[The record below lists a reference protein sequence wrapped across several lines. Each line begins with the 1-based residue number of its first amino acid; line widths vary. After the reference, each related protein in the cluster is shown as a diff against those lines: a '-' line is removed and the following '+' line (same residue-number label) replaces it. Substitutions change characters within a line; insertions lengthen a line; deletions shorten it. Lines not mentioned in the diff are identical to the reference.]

1 MSTALPDVTV
11 STSDKPQLFTAAFVF
26 RGPWAPS
33 VESTHPPAPAI
44 AGGTEKMLS
53 RKKTAER
60 TAAQAWD
67 YLSSAMTGAGESAK
81 DAGKHTADLAS
92 AKAAVAAATAT
103 KLADKASKQSGKLA
117 DKAAARLSAVS
128 DEAYERATL
137 AANALAGRKPGLPW
151 AVIVGTGLLG
161 VALGWAV
168 ATTARAALERQ
179 AENEQLELA
188 ETDAVIVTT
197 PTYDN

>member
-1 MSTALPDVTV
+1 
-11 STSDKPQLFTAAFVF
+11 
-26 RGPWAPS
+26 
-33 VESTHPPAPAI
+33 
-44 AGGTEKMLS
+44 MLS
-53 RKKTAER
+53 RKNTAER

-67 YLSSAMTGAGESAK
+67 YLSSAMADAGESAK
-81 DAGKHTADLAS
+81 DAGKHTAELAT

-103 KLADKASKQSGKLA
+103 KLADKAGKHGSKLTGKAGRKSSKLA

-151 AVIVGTGLLG
+151 GLLVGAGLLG
-161 VALGWAV
+161 VALGWAA

-179 AENEQLELA
+179 AENEALELA
-188 ETDAVIVTT
+188 EPDAVVVVT
-197 PTYDN
+197 PTYDK

>member
-1 MSTALPDVTV
+1 
-11 STSDKPQLFTAAFVF
+11 
-26 RGPWAPS
+26 
-33 VESTHPPAPAI
+33 
-44 AGGTEKMLS
+44 MLS

-117 DKAAARLSAVS
+117 GKAGRKSAKLADKATSRLSAVS
-128 DEAYERATL
+128 DEAYERAVL
-137 AANALAGRKPGLPW
+137 AANALAGRRPGTPW
-151 AVIVGTGLLG
+151 GLIVGAGLLG
-161 VALGWAV
+161 IALGWAV

-188 ETDAVIVTT
+188 ETDAVVVTT

>member
-1 MSTALPDVTV
+1 
-11 STSDKPQLFTAAFVF
+11 
-26 RGPWAPS
+26 
-33 VESTHPPAPAI
+33 
-44 AGGTEKMLS
+44 MLS

-81 DAGKHTADLAS
+81 DAGKHTADLAG
-92 AKAAVAAATAT
+92 AKAAVAAATAG
-103 KLADKASKQSGKLA
+103 KLAGKAGKQSGKLA
-117 DKAAARLSAVS
+117 GEAGRKSAKLADRAAARLSAVS
-128 DEAYERATL
+128 DEAYERASL

-151 AVIVGTGLLG
+151 GVIVGAGLLG

>member
-1 MSTALPDVTV
+1 
-11 STSDKPQLFTAAFVF
+11 
-26 RGPWAPS
+26 
-33 VESTHPPAPAI
+33 
-44 AGGTEKMLS
+44 MLS
-53 RKKTAER
+53 RKNTAER

-67 YLSSAMTGAGESAK
+67 YLTSAMADAGESAK
-81 DAGKHTADLAS
+81 NVGKHTADLAT
-92 AKAAVAAATAT
+92 AKAAVTTATAA
-103 KLADKASKQSGKLA
+103 KLADKAGKKSNKLAGEAGKKSGKLA

-151 AVIVGTGLLG
+151 GLLVGAGLLG
-161 VALGWAV
+161 VALGWA
-168 ATTARAALERQ
+168 AASTARAALERQ

-188 ETDAVIVTT
+188 EPDAVVVAT

>member
-1 MSTALPDVTV
+1 
-11 STSDKPQLFTAAFVF
+11 
-26 RGPWAPS
+26 
-33 VESTHPPAPAI
+33 
-44 AGGTEKMLS
+44 MLS
-53 RKKTAER
+53 RKNTAER

-67 YLSSAMTGAGESAK
+67 YLSSAMAGAGESAK

-103 KLADKASKQSGKLA
+103 KLADKASKHSGKLAGKAGKKSSKLA
-117 DKAAARLSAVS
+117 DKAAAKLAEVS
-128 DEAYERATL
+128 DEAYERANL

-151 AVIVGTGLLG
+151 GLLIGAGLLG
-161 VALGWAV
+161 VALGWAA

-188 ETDAVIVTT
+188 ESEPDAVVVVT

>member
-1 MSTALPDVTV
+1 
-11 STSDKPQLFTAAFVF
+11 
-26 RGPWAPS
+26 
-33 VESTHPPAPAI
+33 
-44 AGGTEKMLS
+44 MLS
-53 RKKTAER
+53 RKNTAER

-67 YLSSAMTGAGESAK
+67 YLSSAMANAGESAK

-103 KLADKASKQSGKLA
+103 KFADKAGKQSGKLA
-117 DKAAARLSAVS
+117 GKAGKKGAKLTDKAAARINAAS
-128 DEAYERATL
+128 DEAYARANL

-151 AVIVGTGLLG
+151 GVIVGVGLLG
-161 VALGWAV
+161 VALGWVA

-179 AENEQLELA
+179 AENEELELA
-188 ETDAVIVTT
+188 ETAVVVT

>member
-1 MSTALPDVTV
+1 MSNL
-11 STSDKPQLFTAAFVF
+11 
-26 RGPWAPS
+26 
-33 VESTHPPAPAI
+33 STHPPAPAI

-53 RKKTAER
+53 RKNTAER

-92 AKAAVAAATAT
+92 AKAAVATATAV
-103 KLADKASKQSGKLA
+103 KLADKAGRQSGKLA
-117 DKAAARLSAVS
+117 DRAGRKSSKLTDKAAAKLSAVS

-151 AVIVGTGLLG
+151 GLIVGVGLLG
-161 VALGWAV
+161 VALGWA
-168 ATTARAALERQ
+168 AASTARAALERQ

-188 ETDAVIVTT
+188 ETDTVVVVT

>member
-1 MSTALPDVTV
+1 
-11 STSDKPQLFTAAFVF
+11 
-26 RGPWAPS
+26 
-33 VESTHPPAPAI
+33 
-44 AGGTEKMLS
+44 MLS
-53 RKKTAER
+53 RKNTAER

-67 YLSSAMTGAGESAK
+67 YLSSAMADAGESAK
-81 DAGKHTADLAS
+81 DAGKHTAELAT

-103 KLADKASKQSGKLA
+103 KLADKAGKHSSKLTGKAGRKSSKLA

-151 AVIVGTGLLG
+151 GLLVGAGLLG
-161 VALGWAV
+161 VALGWA
-168 ATTARAALERQ
+168 AASTARAALERQ
-179 AENEQLELA
+179 AENEELELA
-188 ETDAVIVTT
+188 EPDAVVVVT

>member
-1 MSTALPDVTV
+1 
-11 STSDKPQLFTAAFVF
+11 
-26 RGPWAPS
+26 
-33 VESTHPPAPAI
+33 
-44 AGGTEKMLS
+44 MLS
-53 RKKTAER
+53 RKNTAER

-67 YLSSAMTGAGESAK
+67 YLSAAMAGAGESAK
-81 DAGKHTADLAS
+81 DAGKTTADLAS
-92 AKAAVAAATAT
+92 AKAAVASATAA

-117 DKAAARLSAVS
+117 GKAGRKSGKLADTAAAKLAAVS

-151 AVIVGTGLLG
+151 GLLVGVGLLG
-161 VALGWAV
+161 VALGWAA

-188 ETDAVIVTT
+188 EPDTVVVTT
-197 PTYDN
+197 PTFDN

>member
-1 MSTALPDVTV
+1 VGTL
-11 STSDKPQLFTAAFVF
+11 
-26 RGPWAPS
+26 

-44 AGGTEKMLS
+44 AGGTDNMLS
-53 RKKTAER
+53 RKNTAER

-67 YLSSAMTGAGESAK
+67 YLSSAMADAGESAK
-81 DAGKHTADLAS
+81 DAGRHTADLAG
-92 AKAAVAAATAT
+92 AKAAAATAT
-103 KLADKASKQSGKLA
+103 AARLADKAGRTSGKLADRAGKKSGKLA

-151 AVIVGTGLLG
+151 AVIVGAGLLG
-161 VALGWAV
+161 AALGWA
-168 ATTARAALERQ
+168 AASTARAALERR

-188 ETDAVIVTT
+188 EPDAVVVT
-197 PTYDN
+197 PAYDN

>member
-1 MSTALPDVTV
+1 
-11 STSDKPQLFTAAFVF
+11 
-26 RGPWAPS
+26 
-33 VESTHPPAPAI
+33 
-44 AGGTEKMLS
+44 MLS
-53 RKKTAER
+53 RKNTAER

-67 YLSSAMTGAGESAK
+67 YLSSAMTDAGESAK

-92 AKAAVAAATAT
+92 AKAAVATATAA
-103 KLADKASKQSGKLA
+103 KFADKASKKSSKFVDSASKKSSKFADRTGKKSSKLA
-117 DKAAARLSAVS
+117 DKAAARLSVVS

-151 AVIVGTGLLG
+151 GLLVGAGLLG
-161 VALGWAV
+161 VALGWA
-168 ATTARAALERQ
+168 AASTARAALERQ

-188 ETDAVIVTT
+188 EPDAVVVAT